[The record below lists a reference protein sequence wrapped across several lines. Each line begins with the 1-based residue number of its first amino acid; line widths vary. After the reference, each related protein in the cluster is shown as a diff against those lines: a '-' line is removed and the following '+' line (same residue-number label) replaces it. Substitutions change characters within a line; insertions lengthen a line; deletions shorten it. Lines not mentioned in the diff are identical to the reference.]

1 MLRTMVAAAIL
12 LAISGTAEAEGI
24 GLDHDMLTTY
34 LDCAF
39 TARPVAFHELDGG
52 NEVELFTS
60 RWGSW
65 TLVERLPEARYGS

>member
-39 TARPVAFHELDGG
+39 TERPVALRELDGG

-65 TLVERLPEARYGS
+65 PLVERLPEPRYGS

>member
-24 GLDHDMLTTY
+24 SLGHDMLTTD
-34 LDCAF
+34 LDCAV
-39 TARPVAFHELDGG
+39 TERPVARRELDGG
-52 NEVELFTS
+52 DEVELFTS
-60 RWGSW
+60 HWGSW